1 MAPTLCLKIEGP
13 PDRVSAEALARA
25 LTDSLAI
32 LGNVGRLMTGRPTRS
47 KAPITWYV
55 TKLESASAT
64 AYLVAESAF
73 TDVDAAIID
82 RVGNGYVDGLRNVE
96 TAAALPR
103 FMSDASLDRLRNLAR
118 PLGAPNAEYLEAAW
132 GANGTPNSI
141 RMTGRSKDNLI
152 ELRTSRLRSIG
163 SVTGILD
170 AISLRGSNKFQVYDD
185 VFERPVTSEF
195 NRADLER
202 VKDAIGQRVNVSGYI
217 MRNSKGQPVRI
228 DEPYLELMGEGP
240 RLSTIAGIAP
250 DFLGDLSMREYMEY
264 TG

>member
-1 MAPTLCLKIEGP
+1 MTPTLRLKIEGP

-32 LGNVGRLMTGRPTRS
+32 LGNVGRLVTGRTTHA
-47 KAPITWYV
+47 KAPLTWYV

-64 AYLVAESAF
+64 AHLVAEPAF
-73 TDVDAAIID
+73 VNVDAAVID
-82 RVGNGYVDGLRNVE
+82 QVGNGYVDGLRNVE

-103 FMSDASLDRLRNLAR
+103 FMSDTSLDRLRSLAR
-118 PLGAPNAEYLEAAW
+118 PLGTPSAEYLEAAW
-132 GANGTPNSI
+132 GTNGTTNSI
-141 RMTGRSKDNLI
+141 RMTARSRDNLI

-170 AISLRGSNKFQVYDD
+170 AISLRGSSKFQVYDD
-185 VFERPVTSEF
+185 VFERPVTAEF
-195 NRADLER
+195 DRADLER
-202 VKDAIGQRVNVSGYI
+202 VKDAIGQRVNVSGFI

-228 DEPYLELMGEGP
+228 EEPHLEIMGEGP
-240 RLSTIAGIAP
+240 RLSTMIGIAP
-250 DFLGDLSMREYMEY
+250 DYLGDLSMREYMEY